1 MLFEGGNAFPDVVD
15 VKQEYVPGLLDQVRK
30 FMPGYTVT
38 PDIGSAG
45 YKIKSGDMDLFLDQA
60 QVLKQS
66 GQATAKDPVKAAKA
80 WLAADIAKR
89 TGFQTVIVG
98 RNVHVRMP
106 LPDGKF
112 GQVDLMV
119 IPDAAGVAP
128 WHQHGPRGSYD
139 DPDFAGGHIFML
151 MNSIGKSLGL
161 KFDGFSGTLMRRDNN
176 EVIAGPDRDEVAGIL
191 IPGANGNDFNS
202 VKSIMQALAR
212 DPQRDAKLA
221 QARDD
226 QKKGLI
232 KLFEPLAE
240 DRQPMTL
247 DFIRTLLEADASP
260 RIPHPEDSIFSGSAN
275 AANYLGAL
283 QEVIANPGEISI
295 KWDGGIALIFG
306 NNAAGEFVIS
316 DKYMA
321 PKGVYPTSPEG
332 WVKYDQDRG
341 ANRADLYAKIAM
353 IWNGL
358 RDDVGNTP
366 GLFKGDLMHSGKL
379 PVQNGMYVFSPTTVE
394 YRVPVK
400 SAMGQLIG
408 NKVGIVAVHQ
418 HAGAPWDGKSGLS
431 NAGNVAIL
439 SPTAGIKF
447 KLNEPVQLVTQANRT
462 ISQNGRA
469 ADDFLAGLDGVAKT
483 ALQKY
488 FNHKITGQT
497 SEDLPAWLQH
507 NVSGK
512 QYKTLIGDGEA
523 GYMFIHLQGF
533 EALKSIWN
541 SMYQLKNNLVQQ
553 LEPQVQGFQQWTG
566 GQQSGE
572 GFVFP
577 SSIGLIKLVNRG
589 VFGQAHFNK

>member
-1 MLFEGGNAFPDVVD
+1 MLFEGGNAFPDVVAI
-15 VKQEYVPGLLDQVRK
+15 KKEYVPDLITQIQK
-30 FMPGYTVT
+30 FLPGYTVT
-38 PDIGSAG
+38 PHIGSAG
-45 YKIKSGDMDLFLDQA
+45 FKVESGDMDLFLDQD

-66 GQATAKDPVKAAKA
+66 GQENTKDPVKAAKA
-80 WLAADIAKR
+80 WLAADIARR
-89 TGFQTVIVG
+89 TGLQTVVKG

-106 LPDGKF
+106 LPDGKY

-119 IPDAAGVAP
+119 IPNAARVAA
-128 WHQHGPRGSYD
+128 WHQHGPRGSYA
-139 DPDFAGGHIFML
+139 DPDFAGSHIFML
-151 MNSIGKSLGL
+151 MNSIGKALGL
-161 KFDGFSGTLMRRDNN
+161 KFDAFSGTLMRRDNN
-176 EVIAGPDRDEVAGIL
+176 EVIAGPDRDEVASTL

-202 VKSIMQALAR
+202 VKSIMRALSR

-226 QKKGLI
+226 QQKGLI

-240 DRQPMTL
+240 DRQPMKL
-247 DFIRTLLEADASP
+247 DFIRTLMEADASP

-275 AANYLGAL
+275 AAKYLGAL
-283 QEVIANPGEISI
+283 KEVIANPGEISI

-306 NNAAGEFVIS
+306 NNASGEFVIT

-321 PKGVYPTSPEG
+321 PKGIYPTSPEG

-394 YRVPVK
+394 YRVPVN

-408 NKVGIVAVHQ
+408 NKAGIVAVHQ
-418 HAGAPWDGKSGLS
+418 YEGAPWDGKSGLS

-439 SPTAGIKF
+439 SPTAGTKF
-447 KLNEPVQLVTQANRT
+447 KLNEPVQLVTQANRA
-462 ISQNGRA
+462 ISQNGRT

-512 QYKTLIGDGEA
+512 QYQILIGDGEN
-523 GYMFIHLQGF
+523 GYMFTHLQGF

-541 SMYQLKNNLVQQ
+541 SMYQLKNNLAQQ